1 MTRRIRAGS
10 LPRLAALL
18 LPVVMLAGGALAQPS
33 RRDAAKPEATAQQ
46 LREAEKAR
54 AAEAAASHAAAA
66 RAERAA
72 AEEQAL
78 TADRIAAASRLRE
91 AEDLTTNAA
100 ERLDQLSARKR
111 EAEQRLGD
119 RAEAMQPLLPLIQ
132 RLSLFPAETLLAV
145 PADPED
151 RLRGLIVLRT
161 LSRRLET
168 EAAALREDQAA
179 LAEALRAIEAEA
191 PKYAAL
197 LAAQARQAAE
207 LDRQIAVAQSQRHA
221 AEAEA
226 EAASKRAASEAARA
240 DNLRAA
246 LAALEARRKAEEAK
260 AREEALRADRRKQA
274 EQAAAARQR
283 AAALAPTTGAGTMQ
297 AGSSAKGQM
306 LAPVAGRVVRA
317 WGEATDTGP
326 ASGVSY
332 QAAPTARVVAPCKGR
347 VVFADRFRSYGL
359 LAIVDCG
366 GGYHMV
372 LSGFDRLDTRAGQP
386 VQAGE
391 PIGVM
396 PSWDPGTNTHRPSL
410 YVELRQDGQPVN
422 PAPWLRS
429 GG

>member
-1 MTRRIRAGS
+1 MTRRIQ
-10 LPRLAALL
+10 AASLL
-18 LPVVMLAGGALAQPS
+18 LLAVLLPAAALAQPA
-33 RRDAAKPEATAQQ
+33 RPATPTPQQ
-46 LREAEKAR
+46 LRDAERAR
-54 AAEAAASHAAAA
+54 AAEEAASKDAAA
-66 RAERAA
+66 RAHRAA
-72 AEEQAL
+72 AEEQKLSAE
-78 TADRIAAASRLRE
+78 RIAAANRLRQ
-91 AEDLTTNAA
+91 AEGLTAEAA
-100 ERLDQLSARKR
+100 ERLDQLNARRR
-111 EAEQRLGD
+111 EAEQRLAD

-132 RLSLFPAETLLAV
+132 RLSMFPAETLLAV

-151 RLRGLIVLRT
+151 RLRGLIVLQA
-161 LSRRLET
+161 LSRQLET
-168 EAAALREDQAA
+168 EAAALRQDQAA
-179 LAEALRAIEAEA
+179 LLAAVREIEAEA

-197 LAAQARQAAE
+197 LAAQAKQATE
-207 LDRQIAVAQSQRHA
+207 LDRQIAAAQSQRRD
-221 AEAEA
+221 AEAESD
-226 EAASKRAASEAARA
+226 AAAKRAATEASRA

-246 LAALEARRKAEEAK
+246 LSALEARRKAEEAK
-260 AREEALRADRRKQA
+260 AREEALRAERRKQA
-274 EQAAAARQR
+274 AEAEAARQR

-297 AGSSAKGQM
+297 PQTVAKGQM
-306 LAPVAGRVVRA
+306 MAPVAGRVVRA
-317 WGEATDTGP
+317 WGESTDTGP

-359 LAIVDCG
+359 LTIVDCG

-372 LSGFDRLDTRAGQP
+372 LSGFERLDTRAGQP

-396 PSWDPGTNTHRPSL
+396 PAWDPAANARRPSL